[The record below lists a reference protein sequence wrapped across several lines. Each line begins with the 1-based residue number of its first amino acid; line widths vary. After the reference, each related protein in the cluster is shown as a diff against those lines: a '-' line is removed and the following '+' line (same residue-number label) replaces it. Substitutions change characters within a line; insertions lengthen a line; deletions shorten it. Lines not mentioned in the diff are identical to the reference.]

1 MSNEFAPMDEQQLA
15 EIAATF
21 SYPPTPDIA
30 GRVQKALQPRPA
42 RPRRTQR
49 LAWAALVLLLFVS
62 ALLAVPTVRAALP
75 EFFKIGA
82 IRILPEPAL
91 PDENTAIPAVTIPG
105 ADRATSATPVEMPAL
120 PSATHRPTRTLLDLA
135 GATTW
140 EAAQA
145 EAGFPLRY
153 PPEHGLPDEVY
164 RQEVWDPGLEA
175 PVFIF
180 VWRDEDSPSEVALA
194 LYQIPLPYYGLKSA
208 SLSAISETVVY
219 DQPAYWVE
227 GPHRLQLQTGEVAEW
242 LFVPGNVLIWAEG
255 EVTYRLEGADTVAEA
270 VRIAESLAP
279 RRDE

>member
-1 MSNEFAPMDEQQLA
+1 MSEEFVPIDEQQLA
-15 EIAATF
+15 EIAASF

-30 GRVQKALQPRPA
+30 GRVQKELQPRPA

-49 LAWAALVLLLFVS
+49 LAWATLVLLLFAS
-62 ALLAVPTVRAALP
+62 ALLAVPTVRAALL

-82 IRILPEPAL
+82 IRIMPEPAL
-91 PDENTAIPAVTIPG
+91 IDEATAIPAVSTPG
-105 ADRATSATPVEMPAL
+105 ADHATAAAPVA
-120 PSATHRPTRTLLDLA
+120 PSATHLPTRTLLDLA

-194 LYQIPLPYYGLKSA
+194 LYQIPLPYYGLKGA
-208 SLSAISETVVY
+208 SLSAITETVVY
-219 DQPAYWVE
+219 EQRAYWVE

>member
-1 MSNEFAPMDEQQLA
+1 MPIDEQQLA

-30 GRVQKALQPRPA
+30 GRLQKALQPRPA

-49 LAWAALVLLLFVS
+49 LAWAVLVLLLLAS
-62 ALLAVPTVRAALP
+62 ALLAVPTVRAALR

-91 PDENTAIPAVTIPG
+91 PGEATTTPAVTIPA
-105 ADRATSATPVEMPAL
+105 ADRVTDVAPVETQAP
-120 PSATHRPTRTLLDLA
+120 PSATHLPTRTLLDLA

-145 EAGFPLRY
+145 EVGFPLRY
-153 PPEHGLPDEVY
+153 PPEHGLPDEIY

-175 PVFIF
+175 PVFIL
-180 VWRDEDSPSEVALA
+180 VWRDEDRPSEVALA

-208 SLSAISETVVY
+208 SLSAISETLVY
-219 DQPAYWVE
+219 EQRAYWVE

-242 LFVPGNVLIWAEG
+242 LLVPGNVLIWAEG

-279 RRDE
+279 HRDK